1 MCDDKSSLSKK
12 EINAIK
18 NVLSGTIS
26 VEHCSLTALRQKQ
39 LVLAVNIF
47 LEYPSEFYLDPRL
60 NDFFDSMMGS
70 KHVERDLRRTK
81 VYYELIKDLV
91 NDGEKLVLK
100 KFRISRISKISNV
113 LEKVQPVLPPQ
124 ELPDDV
130 YKERYKELVLSLIE
144 QQEKA
149 AKAYFDSYEPY
160 NNHVRRYSYSTENQY
175 KAKDL
180 FISELQNI
188 YGDLYDYSSVEYKN
202 RKTKVSLF
210 CKKHNLAFQRTPA
223 NLLKGYGCPCCNEEL
238 GRTWKNTVGVT
249 YLSERCNLRWDTDRF
264 IKESE
269 YIFGKG
275 TFDYSK
281 CHYVNSK
288 TPVTL
293 IQTSTGREFSVRPYE
308 HLRHPVY
315 RDTDS
320 KYYEGTTDE
329 QKIYYYADCI
339 RRELTNKVYIPMQ
352 HIESYKRFKCICPIH
367 GEFFTNLINIHKGIG
382 CPDCTPKGE
391 SLGERAVRIYLQH
404 KGVEYIQEYNVQDKQ
419 YFDTFARIDFY
430 IPEKNMFIE
439 FQGEQHYNIDASK
452 IMHNSCGWQKQ
463 KKRDNHLRAYA
474 KSKGISL
481 VEIPYTYRNN
491 VSSFLDKYFQ

>member
-26 VEHCSLTALRQKQ
+26 VEHCCLTALKQKQ
-39 LVLAVNIF
+39 LVLAANIF
-47 LEYPSEFYLDPRL
+47 LEYPSEFYLDSRL

-70 KHVERDLRRTK
+70 KHVERDLCRTK

-113 LEKVQPVLPPQ
+113 LEKVQPIQPPQ
-124 ELPDDV
+124 ELTNDD

-144 QQEKA
+144 QQEKD

-160 NNHVRRYSYSTENQY
+160 NDHVRRYSYSTKNQY
-175 KAKDL
+175 KAKDM
-180 FISELQNI
+180 FVSELQNI
-188 YGDLYDYSSVEYKN
+188 YGDLYDYSSVVYKN

-210 CKKHNLAFQRTPA
+210 CKKHNITFQRLPS

-238 GRTWKNTVGVT
+238 GRTWKNTVGIT
-249 YLSERCNLRWDTDRF
+249 YLSERRNLRWDTDRF

-269 YIFGKG
+269 YMFGKG

-293 IQTSTGREFSVRPYE
+293 IQTSTGKEFSVRPYE
-308 HLRHPVY
+308 HLRHGDY
-315 RDTDS
+315 RKTDT

-329 QKIYYYADCI
+329 QKIYYYVDCI
-339 RRELTNKVYIPMQ
+339 RRELTDKVYIPMQ

-404 KGVEYIQEYNVQDKQ
+404 KGVEYIQEYNIQDKQ

-439 FQGEQHYNIDASK
+439 FQGEQHYNIAASK
-452 IMHNSCGWQKQ
+452 IMHNSRGWQKQ

-491 VSSFLDKYFQ
+491 VSGFLDKYFQ

>member
-1 MCDDKSSLSKK
+1 MCDYKSSLSAK

-18 NVLSGTIS
+18 NVLRGSIS
-26 VEHCSLTALRQKQ
+26 AEHCCLTALKQKQ
-39 LVLAVNIF
+39 MVLAVNIF
-47 LEYPSEFYLDPRL
+47 LEYPSEFYLDSRL
-60 NDFFDSMMGS
+60 NDLFDSMMGS

-91 NDGEKLVLK
+91 DDGEKLVLK

-113 LEKVQPVLPPQ
+113 LEKVQPVQSFQ

-130 YKERYKELVLSLIE
+130 YKERYKELILSLIE
-144 QQEKA
+144 QQEKD

-160 NNHVRRYSYSTENQY
+160 NDHVRRYSYSTENQSRT
-175 KAKDL
+175 KDM

-188 YGDLYDYSSVEYKN
+188 YGDLYDYSSVIYKN
-202 RKTKVSLF
+202 RKTKVTLF
-210 CKKHNLAFQRTPA
+210 CKKHGLSFQRLPS
-223 NLLKGYGCPCCNEEL
+223 NLLKGYGCPCCNKEL
-238 GRTWKNTVGVT
+238 GRTWKNTVEVT
-249 YLSERCNLRWDTDRF
+249 YLPERRNLRWDTDRF

-293 IQTSTGREFSVRPYE
+293 IQVSTGRELSVRPYE
-308 HLRHPVY
+308 HLRRRAY
-315 RDTDS
+315 RETDS

-329 QKIYYYADCI
+329 QKIYYYVDCV
-339 RRELTNKVYIPMQ
+339 RRELVNKVYIPMQ
-352 HIESYKRFKCICPIH
+352 HIESCKRFKCICPIH
-367 GEFFTNLINIHKGIG
+367 GEFFTDLNYIHKGIG

-404 KGVEYIQEYNVQDKQ
+404 KGIEYIQEYDIRDKQ

-439 FQGEQHYNIDASK
+439 FQGEQHYNIAASK
-452 IMHNSCGWQKQ
+452 IMHDSRGWQKQ